1 MEIFIVVLIL
11 LICIGISN
19 IINRFIP
26 FVPIP
31 LIQITIGIIITVLPL
46 GIHMNLEPELF
57 LVLFIAPL
65 LFNDAKRI
73 SRDALWNL
81 RIPILLMSLGLVFVT
96 VFILGYFIHWMVPG
110 ITLSA
115 AFALAAILSP
125 TDAVAVQGLSKRLH
139 LPSNIMHLLEGEAL
153 MNDAS
158 GLVAFKFAVAA
169 TLSGYFSI
177 TQATVSFFAIALGG
191 LLFGAFFSFL
201 IIQFRRL
208 IRRLGMEDVTI
219 QMLIQILTPFLIYL
233 IAEELGLSGILAV
246 VAGGIIHGVEHDLT
260 ESFMQ
265 KLKIVSEST
274 WSVIIFILNG
284 LVFLI
289 LGLQVPGVTKVIF
302 KDDNFNNYE
311 VMGYILAISI
321 LIFLIRFIW
330 VYIFGE
336 EKFKIKSSVII
347 SLSGVR
353 GAITLAGALS
363 IPYVLNDGNAFPQR
377 GLIIF
382 IAAGVILF
390 SLIEA
395 SVMLPFIIKGEKHT
409 VKRDKDKLMQIA
421 LIKIIHASIKILKEE
436 MKDEN
441 KEATMQVISNYN
453 AFIRNIY
460 RNKKDSKSNLQSTEM
475 KKDIYVAAIRVEK
488 KEIQKLMKTG
498 QISTYSFRELE
509 KKFNHSE
516 SILLRDFKHRFVL
529 AIFIAKRVI
538 LRLFTKAKKSMIAE
552 NKEIEKALLEAHKA
566 AIVYVRN
573 QIIEE
578 NKEASLEVILHY
590 DDLIGRL
597 RRKNLPNNSEL
608 FNKKKR
614 EIQFKA
620 IEAQRKEVQLLFEN
634 GQISRETANRLRKI
648 VNNWEATI
656 ME

>member
-31 LIQITIGIIITVLPL
+31 LIQITIGIIITALPL
-46 GIHMNLEPELF
+46 GIHMTLEPELF

-169 TLSGYFSI
+169 TLNGYFSI
-177 TQATVSFFAIALGG
+177 TQVTVSFFAIALGG
-191 LLFGAFFSFL
+191 LLFGSFFSFL

-246 VAGGIIHGVEHDLT
+246 VAGGIIHGVEHDIT

-289 LGLQVPGVTKVIF
+289 LGLQIPGVTKVIF

-330 VYIFGE
+330 VYTFGE

-395 SVMLPFIIKGEKHT
+395 SVMLPFIIKREKHT

-441 KEATMQVISNYN
+441 KEATMHVISNYN

-475 KKDIYVAAIRVEK
+475 KKDIYVAALRVEK

-498 QISTYSFRELE
+498 KISTYSFRELE

-538 LRLFTKAKKSMIAE
+538 LKLFTKAKKSMAAE

-578 NKEASLEVILHY
+578 NREASLEVILHY

-597 RRKNLPNNSEL
+597 RRKNQPNNSEL